1 MKNDGL
7 SKIVDMGDVY
17 LKTMQGNRLVLKDVR
32 HVPDIRLNLI
42 FIEKL
47 NDEGYNNSFG
57 ND

>member
-1 MKNDGL
+1 
-7 SKIVDMGDVY
+7 MGDVY